1 MNAPDTAAKVRTIIA
16 EHLSVAD
23 FEVTDGATLV
33 EDLGADSLDVVEI
46 SIALEERFE
55 VELDD
60 EHVDHARTVGD
71 IVRAVE
77 AAVTRRAA

>member
-1 MNAPDTAAKVRTIIA
+1 MTAPDTATQVRSIIA

-23 FEVTDGATLV
+23 FEVTDAASLV
-33 EDLGADSLDVVEI
+33 DDLGADSLDVVEI
-46 SIALEERFE
+46 SIAIEAEFE

-71 IVRAVE
+71 IVKAVE
-77 AAVTRRAA
+77 AAGARLGA